1 MTILLV
7 DLPAGPGGTDERA
20 GWGQLDDVLA
30 VAGGAVFE
38 RTIELARGRARAT
51 ALAAFHIAADA
62 ATAAVRLAQ
71 TLPTAGTGS
80 TRPDDG
86 RPRLALCTGDV
97 EPTDGGYRGPAVDRA
112 LRLAAL
118 PVDATILVAASTAVM
133 ISHALPRGA
142 ELVDLGGLAVSDHR
156 HERVHE
162 LRLPS
167 AGWEGAPP
175 DDSGASNLGWA
186 RRAAAGPVVGRD
198 GPVEL
203 LEGAWER
210 AARARDD
217 PRMVVISG
225 DPGVGKTTVAAE
237 LALRLHAAGAL
248 VLYGRW
254 DEEALAPYQAI
265 REALGGYAAACPKP
279 LLRADVAGHAA
290 ELARLLPDLGAR
302 IGGVRAALVDDPDAE
317 RRRLFDGVTHWL
329 GAIAARRPVLLVLD
343 DLQWA
348 ERSSLLLLR
357 HVLDAPAAAMLVVA
371 TLRDGDVEGMGPLH
385 TLGLFEAGDDVE
397 RLELDGLAPPAI
409 ERLVSQALGRPL
421 DAEEAEIARWL
432 ADETAGNPLFV
443 QEILRGLDPTDPG
456 AAFRAVRDRLP
467 ERLHDVVRWR
477 LERLDPQVG
486 DALAAASFIGEEFG
500 VEVLSAALDRPLL
513 DVRRCLDDAV
523 HAGLVRDAPSECL
536 GFAHAIVRRTLQE
549 QLPTGR
555 AGRLHRRIADV
566 LVDRHQQD
574 GASPAEIAHHYLN
587 AADAY
592 LAGPSAGTGDATDAP
607 DPAAVA
613 DTAALAVR
621 WGRTAADQARRETAF
636 EGAVWFLD
644 RVVDVHDRAGGEE
657 ALGCELRLELA
668 EAHDRAG
675 EFTPRDRRHLEAAER
690 ARALDR
696 TDLFTR
702 AALGYGGRLPAAAPP
717 NPTARGLLDEALARL
732 APSDSRS
739 RALALAR
746 LAQVMTLAAP
756 HAERRAVSDEAVA
769 MARRLDAPVVL
780 ASVLVSRSLALDG
793 PDDLDEQL
801 DLGAEV
807 MAIGEQTGDPDL
819 VLLGARTRV
828 QALFVTGRHPEAQA
842 LARELTALADEVRH
856 PDHLRIASMWTTMWA
871 AIEGRFDEAHA
882 RAEALRDELRAA
894 GHSQAQ
900 IMNVAQTFV
909 LRLLHGGLDA
919 LRPVVEAIRQV
930 ELFSLNGWALLSWL
944 EAGSGN
950 IGRARDLLDEVD
962 PAQLASEDRG
972 YLWRPTVVGT
982 AGAAALTGHQGWA
995 SAAHDALSPYSGR
1008 NAVMGY
1014 ASFLGAVDHHL
1025 GTLDAVLGRIDSAV
1039 DELEAGLERHRALGA
1054 RPFVALS
1061 ARWLANVLAERD
1073 ARGDADRALLLQ
1085 VESVALDEELGL
1097 PSLPAPHPKLVA

>member
-7 DLPAGPGGTDERA
+7 DLPVGPGGSPDHG
-20 GWGQLDDVLA
+20 GWGQLDETVA
-30 VAGGAVFE
+30 AAGGAIFE
-38 RTIELARGRARAT
+38 RTVDLAHGHAAT
-51 ALAAFHIAADA
+51 TAVAAFHIAADA
-62 ATAAVRLAQ
+62 AAAAVRLAQ
-71 TLPTAGTGS
+71 TAPPTEGS
-80 TRPDDG
+80 GPD
-86 RPRLALCTGDV
+86 RRALRIALCTGEVDL
-97 EPTDGGYRGPAVDRA
+97 TDDGYRGSAVDRT

-118 PVDATILVAASTAVM
+118 PIDGTILVAASTAVM

-142 ELVDLGGLAVSDHR
+142 DLVDLGGLAVSEHR

-162 LRLPS
+162 LRLP
-167 AGWEGAPP
+167 AARGDGAAP
-175 DDSGASNLGWA
+175 DDIGASNLGWA
-186 RRAAAGPVVGRD
+186 RRAAAGLVVGRD

-210 AARARDD
+210 ALAGEDRL
-217 PRMVVISG
+217 VVISG
-225 DPGVGKTTVAAE
+225 DPGIGKTTVAAE

-265 REALGGYAAACPKP
+265 REALGTYAGASPKP
-279 LLRADVAGHAA
+279 VLRADLAGHAE

-317 RRRLFDGVTHWL
+317 RRRLFDAVTHWL
-329 GAIAARRPVLLVLD
+329 GAIASRHPVLLVLD

-357 HVLDAPAAAMLVVA
+357 HVLDAPPDAPVLVVV
-371 TLRDGDVEGMGPLH
+371 TLRDGDVEGMGPMH

-397 RLELDGLAPPAI
+397 RLELSGLPRSAI
-409 ERLVSQALGRPL
+409 ERLVAQALGRPI
-421 DAEEAEIARWL
+421 DEDESRVARWL

-443 QEILRGLDPTDPG
+443 QEILRGLDVDDPG
-456 AAFRAVRDRLP
+456 ASLLAVRDRLP

-477 LERLDPQVG
+477 LDRLDPEVG
-486 DALAAASFIGEEFG
+486 EALAAASFIGEEFG
-500 VEVLSAALDRPLL
+500 LDVLTAALDRPTI
-513 DVRRCLDDAV
+513 DVRRRLDDAV
-523 HAGLVRDAPSECL
+523 HAGLVRETANERL
-536 GFAHAIVRRTLQE
+536 AFAHAVVRRTLQE
-549 QLPTGR
+549 ELP
-555 AGRLHRRIADV
+555 AGRTAGLHRRIADV
-566 LVDRHQQD
+566 LAERAGD
-574 GASPAEIAHHYLN
+574 GSSAPGIAHHYLS

-592 LAGPSAGTGDATDAP
+592 LTARDPSDTAQVTADA
-607 DPAAVA
+607 AA
-613 DTAALAVR
+613 TAALAVR
-621 WGRTAADQARRETAF
+621 WGRAAADQARRETAF

-644 RVVDVHDRAGGEE
+644 RVVDVHDRANVDEVL
-657 ALGCELRLELA
+657 ACELRLELA

-675 EFTPRDRRHLEAAER
+675 EFTARDRRHLEAAER

-717 NPTARGLLDEALARL
+717 NPTARSLLEEALTRL

-746 LAQVMTLAAP
+746 LAHVLTLAAP
-756 HAERRAVSDEAVA
+756 HAERQAESDAAVA

-793 PDDLDEQL
+793 PDDVEEQL

-807 MAIGEQTGDPDL
+807 MAIGRQTGDPDL
-819 VLLGARTRV
+819 VLQGARARV
-828 QALFVTGRHPEAQA
+828 QALFVIGRHTEAHI
-842 LARELTALADEVRH
+842 LARELTTLAGEVRH
-856 PDHLRIASMWTTMWA
+856 PDHLRIASMWATMWA
-871 AIEGRFDEAHA
+871 VIEGRFDEAQA
-882 RAEALRDELRAA
+882 RADALREELRAA

-900 IMNVAQTFV
+900 LVNVAQTFV
-909 LRLLHGGLDA
+909 LRLLHGGLEV
-919 LRPVVEAIRQV
+919 LRPVIEATPPI
-930 ELFSLNGWALLSWL
+930 ELYRLNSWALLSWL
-944 EAGSGN
+944 EAGSGDVD
-950 IGRARDLLDEVD
+950 RAREVLDRID
-962 PAQLASEDRG
+962 PADLASQDRG
-972 YLWRPTVVGT
+972 YLWGPTVIG
-982 AGAAALTGHQGWA
+982 AGAAAATIGHRAWA
-995 SAAHDALSPYSGR
+995 QATHQALSPYTGR

-1025 GTLDAVLGRIDSAV
+1025 GTLDAALSRSDAAA

-1061 ARWLANVLAERD
+1061 ARWLANVLADRD
-1073 ARGDADRALLLQ
+1073 AAGDADRALLLHA
-1085 VESVALDEELGL
+1085 ESVALDEELGL
-1097 PSLPAPHPKLVA
+1097 PSLPPAHPKLGG

>member
-7 DLPAGPGGTDERA
+7 DLPARPGGPDEHA
-20 GWGQLDDVLA
+20 GWGQLDDILTA
-30 VAGGAVFE
+30 AGGTVFE
-38 RTIELARGRARAT
+38 RTVDLAQGHAGAT

-62 ATAAVRLAQ
+62 AAAAVRLAQ
-71 TLPTAGTGS
+71 AMPAAAAAAGSGD
-80 TRPDDG
+80 R
-86 RPRLALCTGDV
+86 RARLALCTGDIDRT
-97 EPTDGGYRGPAVDRA
+97 EGTCRGPAVDRA

-118 PVDATILVAASTAVM
+118 PVDGTILVAASTAVM
-133 ISHALPRGA
+133 ISHALPRAA
-142 ELVDLGGLAVSDHR
+142 ELVDLGGLAISEHR

-162 LRLPS
+162 LRLP
-167 AGWEGAPP
+167 AARRDGALP

-210 AARARDD
+210 AAGSRDD

-225 DPGVGKTTVAAE
+225 DPGIGKTTVAAE

-248 VLYGRW
+248 ALYGRW

-265 REALGGYAAACPKP
+265 REALGSYAAACPKP
-279 LLRADVAGHAA
+279 LLGADVAGHAA
-290 ELARLLPDLGAR
+290 DLARLLPDLGAR

-317 RRRLFDGVTHWL
+317 RRRLFDAVTHWL
-329 GAIAARRPVLLVLD
+329 AAIATRRPVLLVLD

-357 HVLDAPAAAMLVVA
+357 HVLDAPATAMLVVA
-371 TLRDGDVEGMGPLH
+371 TLRDGDVEGLGPLH

-397 RLELDGLAPPAI
+397 RLELGGLAPSAI

-421 DAEEAEIARWL
+421 EEQEAEIARWL

-443 QEILRGLDPTDPG
+443 QEILRGLDPADP
-456 AAFRAVRDRLP
+456 AASFRAVRDRLP

-500 VEVLSAALDRPLL
+500 LEVLSGALNRPVL

-523 HAGLVRDAPSECL
+523 HAGLVRDAPSERL
-536 GFAHAIVRRTLQE
+536 GFTHAIVRRTLQE
-549 QLPTGR
+549 QLP
-555 AGRLHRRIADV
+555 AGRSAGLHRRIADV

-587 AADAY
+587 AADAD
-592 LAGPSAGTGDATDAP
+592 LANPEAEAG
-607 DPAAVA
+607 
-613 DTAALAVR
+613 TAALAVR
-621 WGRTAADQARRETAF
+621 WGRAAADQARRETAF
-636 EGAVWFLD
+636 EGAVWFLG
-644 RVVDVHDRAGGEE
+644 RVVDVHDRAGADEVL
-657 ALGCELRLELA
+657 ACELRLELA
-668 EAHDRAG
+668 EAH
-675 EFTPRDRRHLEAAER
+675 DRRHLEAAER

-717 NPTARGLLDEALARL
+717 NPTARGLLEEALARL
-732 APSDSRS
+732 APTDSRS

-746 LAQVMTLAAP
+746 LAHVLTLAAP
-756 HAERRAVSDEAVA
+756 HAQRLAVSDEAVA

-793 PDDLDEQL
+793 PDDVDEQL

-819 VLLGARTRV
+819 VLAGARNRV
-828 QALFVTGRHPEAQA
+828 QALFVVGRHAEAQA
-842 LARELTALADEVRH
+842 LACELTALADEVRH

-871 AIEGRFDEAHA
+871 VIEGRFDEAHA

-900 IMNVAQTFV
+900 LMNVAQTFV
-909 LRLLHGGLDA
+909 LRLLHGGLEA
-919 LRPVVEAIRQV
+919 VRPFVEATRQL
-930 ELFSLNGWALLSWL
+930 EPFSLNGWALLSWL
-944 EAGSGN
+944 EACGGN
-950 IGRARDLLDEVD
+950 PGRARDLLDEVD
-962 PAQLASEDRG
+962 PGQLASLDRG
-972 YLWRPTVVGT
+972 YLWRPTVVG
-982 AGAAALTGHQGWA
+982 AAAAAALTGHQGWA
-995 SAAHDALSPYSGR
+995 STAHEALSPYSGS

-1025 GTLDAVLGRIDSAV
+1025 GTLDAVLGRTDAAV

-1073 ARGDADRALLLQ
+1073 APDDADRALLLQ
-1085 VESVALDEELGL
+1085 AESVALDEELGL
-1097 PSLPAPHPKLVA
+1097 PSLPAPQPKLGS

>member
-7 DLPAGPGGTDERA
+7 DLPVGPGDSPDHS
-20 GWGQLDDVLA
+20 GWGQLDEA
-30 VAGGAVFE
+30 VAAAGGAIFE
-38 RTIELARGRARAT
+38 RTVDLAHGHAAT
-51 ALAAFHIAADA
+51 TAVAAFHIAADA
-62 ATAAVRLAQ
+62 AAAAVRLAQ
-71 TLPTAGTGS
+71 TAPRTEGS
-80 TRPDDG
+80 RPD
-86 RPRLALCTGDV
+86 RRALRIALCTGEVDL
-97 EPTDGGYRGPAVDRA
+97 TDDGYRGSAVDRT

-118 PVDATILVAASTAVM
+118 PIDGTILVAASTAVM

-142 ELVDLGGLAVSDHR
+142 DLVDLGGLAVSEHR

-162 LRLPS
+162 LRLP
-167 AGWEGAPP
+167 AARGDGAAP
-175 DDSGASNLGWA
+175 DDIGASNLGWA
-186 RRAAAGPVVGRD
+186 RRAAAGLVVGRD

-210 AARARDD
+210 ALAGEDRL
-217 PRMVVISG
+217 VVISG
-225 DPGVGKTTVAAE
+225 DPGIGKTTVAAE

-265 REALGGYAAACPKP
+265 REALGTYAGASPKP
-279 LLRADVAGHAA
+279 VLRADLASHAE

-317 RRRLFDGVTHWL
+317 RRRLFDAVTHWL
-329 GAIAARRPVLLVLD
+329 GAIASRHPVLLVLD

-357 HVLDAPAAAMLVVA
+357 HVLDAPPEAPVLVVV
-371 TLRDGDVEGMGPLH
+371 TLRDGDVEGMGPMH

-397 RLELDGLAPPAI
+397 RLELSGLPRSAI
-409 ERLVSQALGRPL
+409 ERLVAQALGRPI
-421 DAEEAEIARWL
+421 DEEESRVARWL

-443 QEILRGLDPTDPG
+443 QEILRGLDVDDPG
-456 AAFRAVRDRLP
+456 ASLLAVRDRLP

-477 LERLDPQVG
+477 LDRLDPQVG
-486 DALAAASFIGEEFG
+486 EALAAASFIGEEFG
-500 VEVLSAALDRPLL
+500 LDVLTAALDRPTI
-513 DVRRCLDDAV
+513 DVRRRLDDAV
-523 HAGLVRDAPSECL
+523 HAGLVREAANERL
-536 GFAHAIVRRTLQE
+536 AFAHAVVRRTLQE
-549 QLPTGR
+549 ELP
-555 AGRLHRRIADV
+555 AGRTAGLHRRIADV
-566 LVDRHQQD
+566 LAERAGD
-574 GASPAEIAHHYLN
+574 GSSAAGIAHHYLS

-592 LAGPSAGTGDATDAP
+592 LTARDPSDTAQVTADA
-607 DPAAVA
+607 AA
-613 DTAALAVR
+613 TAALAVR
-621 WGRTAADQARRETAF
+621 WGRAAADQARRETAF

-644 RVVDVHDRAGGEE
+644 RVVDVQDRANVDEVL
-657 ALGCELRLELA
+657 ACELRLELA

-675 EFTPRDRRHLEAAER
+675 EFTARDRRHLEAAER

-717 NPTARGLLDEALARL
+717 NPTARSLLEEALTRL

-746 LAQVMTLAAP
+746 LAHVLTLAAP
-756 HAERRAVSDEAVA
+756 HAERQAESDAAVA

-793 PDDLDEQL
+793 PDDVEEQL

-807 MAIGEQTGDPDL
+807 MAIGRQTGDPDL
-819 VLLGARTRV
+819 VLQGARARV
-828 QALFVTGRHPEAQA
+828 QALFVIGRHSEAHI
-842 LARELTALADEVRH
+842 LARELTTLAGEVRH
-856 PDHLRIASMWTTMWA
+856 PDHLRIASMWATMWA
-871 AIEGRFDEAHA
+871 VIEGRFDEAQA
-882 RAEALRDELRAA
+882 RADALRDELRAA

-900 IMNVAQTFV
+900 LMSVAQTFV
-909 LRLLHGGLDA
+909 LRLLRGGVEA
-919 LRPVVEAIRQV
+919 MRPMVEAIRRP
-930 ELFSLNGWALLSWL
+930 ELFSLNGWALLAWL
-944 EAGSGN
+944 EAGSGHLA
-950 IGRARDLLDEVD
+950 RAHDLLDEED
-962 PAQLASEDRG
+962 PAQLAFQDRG
-972 YLWRPTVVGT
+972 YLWRPTVI
-982 AGAAALTGHQGWA
+982 GAAAAASLTGHRGWA
-995 SAAHDALSPYSGR
+995 SAAHEALRPYAGR

-1025 GTLDAVLGRIDSAV
+1025 GTLDAALGRDDAAAH
-1039 DELEAGLERHRALGA
+1039 ELEAGLERHRAIGA

-1073 ARGDADRALLLQ
+1073 ASGDADRALLLQ
-1085 VESVALDEELGL
+1085 AESVALEEDLGL
-1097 PSLPAPHPKLVA
+1097 ASLPPAHPKLGG